1 MKRRITSALCTL
13 IFLGTVLTLM
23 GLTSSGGDD
32 YIKYMEFNVTYDA
45 LEKAMNYDIESQN
58 EKIKIDW
65 VEVLAY
71 LGAKYGGDFSS
82 YKASHM
88 DELVERLKNGEKIG
102 VITRGMKYYD
112 YYEEAYRAV
121 LDEFLGTYIKN
132 GKEEYGLK
140 VYSPIADSFYYT
152 HYDDFGASRSYGYKR
167 NHLGHDL
174 MASTG
179 TPVIAI
185 ESGIVE
191 AMGWN
196 QYGGWRIGI
205 RSFDGKRY
213 YYYAHLRQN
222 RPYHCDLF
230 EGKVVK
236 AGDVIGYVGR
246 TGYSSQENTNG
257 IEVSHLHY
265 GMQII
270 FDESQKEGNNE
281 IWIDMYAITK
291 LLYKHRQETFRNSET
306 KEFYAMGQPQ

>member
-1 MKRRITSALCTL
+1 
-13 IFLGTVLTLM
+13 M
-23 GLTSSGGDD
+23 GVTASGGDD
-32 YIKYMEFNVTYDA
+32 YIKYMEFNVTYQA
-45 LEKAMNYDIESQN
+45 LERAMNYDIGSQN
-58 EKIKIDW
+58 EDIKIDW

-88 DELVERLKNGEKIG
+88 DDLVERLKSGEKIN
-102 VITRGMKYYD
+102 VITRDMKYYD

-121 LDEFLGTYIKN
+121 LNEFLGTYTNETENEK
-132 GKEEYGLK
+132 GETVKTEEYGLK
-140 VYSPIADSFYYT
+140 VYSPIANGFYYN

-167 NHLGHDL
+167 QHLGHDL

-179 TPVIAI
+179 TPVIAV

-230 EGKVVK
+230 EGKVVS

-270 FDESQKEGNNE
+270 FDKSQKEGNNE

-291 LLYKHRQETFRNSET
+291 LLYKHRQETYRNSET
-306 KEFYAMGQPQ
+306 KEFYAEGQPTS